1 MLEAYHP
8 KGEQRV
14 RGQFSEPTRGED
26 LEAGNSID
34 LGAESAGNCS
44 EDYKNGREQAV
55 GELLHTRKRLRVVL

>member
-44 EDYKNGREQAV
+44 EDYKN
-55 GELLHTRKRLRVVL
+55 